1 MEYKKRIADA
11 MLSIK
16 LEERGAVLIR
26 GPKWCGKTTTAAQ
39 QAASILYLDEP
50 KSKKQNLGMA
60 SIDPEKLLAGEKPRL
75 IDEWQ
80 LAPVLWDAVRFQV
93 DRKGRGQFI
102 LTGSAVP
109 ADDSEIIHSGAGRF
123 AWLDMRPMS
132 LFESED
138 SSGSVS
144 LRELFK
150 APDGLDGKS
159 DLGLD
164 ELSYLICRGGWPK
177 VQGMHDDLMLDS
189 LRDYLDEVVSSDIS
203 RTDGIKRDPRK
214 VLSLMRS
221 YARHQGTQTSESMIA
236 ADMAG
241 SGESAQTATVTG
253 YLRALEKIFV
263 VEEMSAWRPFLR
275 SKTPI
280 RLSDVRY
287 FVDPAIAAASLVAR
301 PRDLVNDLETM
312 GALFKTLC
320 VRDLR
325 VYADAFGGKIF
336 HYRDK
341 NDLECDAVVHLPNGQ
356 YGLTEIKLGGD
367 ALIEEGAG
375 TLKKLASKIDTSK
388 MPAPA
393 FLMVLTGVGP
403 YAYRRKDGVYVVPVG
418 CLKD

>member
-164 ELSYLICRGGWPK
+164 ELSYLICRSGWPK

-189 LRDYLDEVVSSDIS
+189 LRDYLDEVVSSDI
-203 RTDGIKRDPRK
+203 
-214 VLSLMRS
+214 V
-221 YARHQGTQTSESMIA
+221 
-236 ADMAG
+236 
-241 SGESAQTATVTG
+241 TVT
-253 YLRALEKIFV
+253 FF
-263 VEEMSAWRPFLR
+263 P
-275 SKTPI
+275 P
-280 RLSDVRY
+280 
-287 FVDPAIAAASLVAR
+287 
-301 PRDLVNDLETM
+301 DL
-312 GALFKTLC
+312 
-320 VRDLR
+320 
-325 VYADAFGGKIF
+325 
-336 HYRDK
+336 
-341 NDLECDAVVHLPNGQ
+341 
-356 YGLTEIKLGGD
+356 
-367 ALIEEGAG
+367 
-375 TLKKLASKIDTSK
+375 
-388 MPAPA
+388 
-393 FLMVLTGVGP
+393 
-403 YAYRRKDGVYVVPVG
+403 
-418 CLKD
+418 